1 DFNKLT
7 VNSINKKLIC
17 FLKEAFEL
25 SVVFSYL
32 KANELSYEEY
42 QQDFDSGKKLVEFLC
57 NRFYPN
63 KEHQKIE
70 RSTFLSMSKMDA
82 IEHILFIN
90 VDLDFEWKLY
100 EEYPV
105 FMISKGKYLS
115 FNSCLFL
122 LSMFLYKGEA
132 EKMISKIKGFKKND
146 DDEHRSK
153 RNIFTFFSKKF
164 SSQDVDSE
172 EQHLVKFRDIIQYL
186 NHYPTAWNDEIGLE
200 MKHPAMTEQLRRY
213 IDILEIHA
221 SFSNEGNKRFLLFA
235 IREFFGEKYLD
246 KWFEGESQEF
256 SELEAKTFLYEINT
270 SPELKDIHMKLKL
283 LKNKTSLS
291 F

>member
-1 DFNKLT
+1 MNKLFKAMFSNKGNMAPIANKSQRNFEFKLQNSMNASRRVHYFSVGHIFRHIDAKVVFGSELDEREQALKPTKYLSLQLESFDFVKDLKTLIDNIRNINSHYVHDFNKLT

-17 FLKEAFEL
+17 FLKEAIEL

-63 KEHQKIE
+63 KEHQMIQ

-90 VDLDFEWKLY
+90 VDLDFEWKLS

-172 EQHLVKFRDIIQYL
+172 EQHLVKFRD
-186 NHYPTAWNDEIGLE
+186 
-200 MKHPAMTEQLRRY
+200 
-213 IDILEIHA
+213 
-221 SFSNEGNKRFLLFA
+221 
-235 IREFFGEKYLD
+235 
-246 KWFEGESQEF
+246 
-256 SELEAKTFLYEINT
+256 
-270 SPELKDIHMKLKL
+270 
-283 LKNKTSLS
+283 
-291 F
+291 